1 MEATR
6 AEWLRVVADMSSPT
20 DVARLAEATLWRFGK
35 CDIVINNAGIFP
47 VYAFDDLSFDAWRR
61 VISMNLDSQFLVS

>member
-1 MEATR
+1 MDISEAEETRGLVEATR
-6 AEWLRVVADMSSPT
+6 AEWLEVVDDVLSPT

-47 VYAFDDLSFDAWRR
+47 AYVFDDLSFDVMA
-61 VISMNLDSQFLVS
+61 